1 MKINNAILI
10 LFITLLTITLSFNYA
25 AAEDNEDLEKR
36 LELIEASQSLVQEN
50 KEKEIRPH
58 KIGAVFTT
66 YAEGNDIV
74 NAGIRLAPQVAS
86 PSDMPLRL
94 MGEAIYLRQD
104 DEIAGFLSLSLEV
117 VPNIYLGAGGELTDT
132 ADYQTFIGWDLNE
145 NIFLELKAVN
155 DGGSFSDSEIYPAA
169 GYQMNF

>member
-1 MKINNAILI
+1 M
-10 LFITLLTITLSFNYA
+10 SFDFA

-58 KIGAVFTT
+58 KIGTVFTT
-66 YAEGNDIV
+66 YGEGNDIV
-74 NAGIRLAPQVAS
+74 NTGLRLAPQIAS
-86 PSDMPLRL
+86 PADMPLRL

-117 VPNIYLGAGGELTDT
+117 LPNIYLGAGGELTDT

-145 NIFLELKAVN
+145 NIFLELKAIN
-155 DGGSFSDSEIYPAA
+155 NGGSFSDSEIYPAA